1 MSTYGQIRL
10 NSHTVNWLRCL
21 VVQDKMRHLC
31 IVRVARWPMV
41 RPKNRLPSL
50 LLVVATLLGIMIG
63 LPVNVVSDYLP
74 AAVVGYKGIWIAGLL
89 ILALAIGCLTWAIP
103 RLQERRPVG
112 ALFSVPVRESW
123 IDRPELETVITEL
136 TKGSKRFA
144 PLSRIAQTVRR
155 RIFPPVGKRV
165 LIASWGE
172 PKGPG
177 RIANDACVVAIF
189 GHGGAGKTSLA
200 TTACYSPDV
209 RRYFKGGVLWITLGR
224 DKGGLDLVERI
235 NGAVAEISEL
245 RPVTSDPEQ
254 ASHYLK
260 RALADRKMTLLV
272 VDDVWD
278 DQELELFLPNESTYR
293 LLFTTQVRALVP
305 HYACPVSVDHLF
317 EGTASRILCDGLPVL
332 PLGAEGK
339 LLDVAGRLPLL
350 LSLMNRRL
358 REEVARGGDISLAVD
373 QAIGRLREKGPAAF
387 DMRSRTVRKRLV
399 ADTMEYS
406 LGILEP
412 QERERFLELSIFP
425 QNTDVPIEVVELLW
439 SETGQLTSPE
449 TVQLCERLE
458 ELSLVSRK
466 WNHGRQLLVLHA
478 TVRAYARVALTA
490 EEVVRCNTRLLEA
503 LPVNSADASGKRRWW
518 SVLVGSDYF
527 WENLVYHFK
536 EAALADELQ
545 KIVCDLRWL
554 SGRVARSG
562 VSAAEK
568 DLSELRTPLADKLC
582 SVILQNIHLFDPA
595 DPVEVVAATLVTRLH
610 DMPELSEGIRE
621 YVESSAA
628 WHLSPR
634 WPFPDQSPDPWL
646 AVRGHRSSVA
656 AIAVASGGS
665 WFASAGLDGV
675 LSRWSVEGLQQ
686 TTLIAQCAG
695 MTSVAIAPT
704 GNWMVA
710 GDSEGVVHVVAAGGG
725 DVVSMRGH
733 QDAVNS
739 IAISRDGSWF
749 ASAGNDGS
757 ILLWGVDGS
766 RQGRLYARRGEVQA
780 VAIPGMGPWLA
791 SADSDGAVRLW
802 DEGGGISR
810 VIFDRSQ
817 RLRDLAISPDGQWL
831 AAVGDL
837 GVVQLW
843 HSDGRE
849 RAVLWGHRGVVR
861 KVAIAPDGEWLV
873 SGGMDGTLRL
883 WTADATRRRV
893 AECNCGGVSALAIEP
908 RGAWLVSGGLD
919 GSLQIWKPEALWRMG
934 SASHGVDVRSVAVSP
949 DGTWLASACSDGSV
963 RLWDAN
969 GASREL
975 LGRHGRWTS
984 QVAIATDGT
993 WFASAGW
1000 DGQVRLWAP
1009 DGSQRG
1015 MLAGHRGGA
1024 TAVAIAPDGSWLAAA
1039 DWSGSVRVWD
1049 VDYRETR
1056 RVLTGSRLWVSSI
1069 AIAPDGAWWVTA
1081 AEDGAL
1087 LLWEEDGSLRGELRG
1102 HQSGIRSVAIAPDG
1116 SWLVSADTDGEM
1128 RLWDVKG
1135 SLRCVLSEGDGAIE
1149 SVAISFDGSLI
1160 AAAYTNGLVRL
1171 WDPHRAS
1178 SLTVVRLSGPLRS
1191 CAWFPGTL
1199 TLCVTGAKGM
1209 YCFTA
1214 NGPPATGERQL
1225 PT

>member
-1 MSTYGQIRL
+1 M
-10 NSHTVNWLRCL
+10 
-21 VVQDKMRHLC
+21 
-31 IVRVARWPMV
+31 
-41 RPKNRLPSL
+41 
-50 LLVVATLLGIMIG
+50 LLVVTTLLGIVIG

-89 ILALAIGCLTWAIP
+89 ILALLIGCLTWAIP

-123 IDRPELETVITEL
+123 MDRPELEAVITEL
-136 TKGSKRFA
+136 TKEPKRFA
-144 PLSRIAQTVRR
+144 PLRRIAQKVRR
-155 RIFPPVGKRV
+155 HIFPPVGKRV

-172 PKGPG
+172 PEDPG
-177 RIANDACVVAIF
+177 STTNSVSVVGIF

-200 TTACYSPDV
+200 TASCYSPGV
-209 RRYFKGGVLWITLGR
+209 RRYFKGGIVWITLGR

-235 NGAVAEISEL
+235 NDAVAEISEV
-245 RPVTSDPEQ
+245 RPMTSDPEQ
-254 ASHYLK
+254 ASHCLK

-278 DQELELFLPNESTYR
+278 DRELELFLPNEPTYR
-293 LLFTTQVRALVP
+293 LLFTTRLRALVP
-305 HYACPVSVDHLF
+305 PYACPVSVEDLF
-317 EGTASRILCDGLPVL
+317 EGTASQILRDGLPVL
-332 PLGAEGK
+332 PVGAEGE

-350 LSLMNRRL
+350 LSLVNRRL

-373 QAIGRLREKGPAAF
+373 QAIGRLREKGPSVF

-406 LGILEP
+406 LCILEP

-425 QNTDVPIEVVELLW
+425 ENTDVPIEIVELLW
-439 SETGQLTSPE
+439 SGTGGLAPPQ

-466 WNHGRQLLVLHA
+466 WNSGRQLLALHA
-478 TVRAYARVALTA
+478 TVRAYARVTLTA
-490 EEVVRCNTRLLEA
+490 EGVVRCNTRLLES
-503 LPVNSADASGKRRWW
+503 LPVSSAASEKRRWW
-518 SVLVGSDYF
+518 SLPVGADYF
-527 WENLVYHFK
+527 WDNLVYHFK
-536 EAALADELQ
+536 EAALAHDVE
-545 KIVCDLRWL
+545 KVVCDLRWL
-554 SGRVARSG
+554 SGRMARSG

-582 SVILQNIHLFDPA
+582 SVILQNVHLFDPA
-595 DPVEVVAATLVTRLH
+595 DPAEVVAATLLTRLD
-610 DMPELSEGIRE
+610 DMPELSKGIKE

-628 WHLSPR
+628 WHLNMR

-656 AIAVASGGS
+656 AIAIASGGS

-675 LSRWSVEGLQQ
+675 LSKWSVEGLQQ
-686 TTLIAQCAG
+686 TTLIAQSSG

-704 GNWMVA
+704 EKWMVA
-710 GDSEGVVHVVAAGGG
+710 GDSEGVVHVVAADGG
-725 DVVSMRGH
+725 DVVSLRGH
-733 QDAVNS
+733 QEAINS
-739 IAISRDGSWF
+739 VAISHDGSWF

-766 RQGRLYARRGEVQA
+766 RHGRLYARRGEVQA
-780 VAIPGMGPWLA
+780 VAIPEMGPWLA

-802 DEGGGISR
+802 DAKGGISR
-810 VIFDRSQ
+810 VIFGRSR

-831 AAVGDL
+831 AAAGDL

-843 HSDGRE
+843 DSDGRE
-849 RAVLWGHRGVVR
+849 RAFLQGHRGVVR
-861 KVAIAPDGEWLV
+861 TVAIAPDGEWLV
-873 SGGMDGTLRL
+873 SGGLDGTLRL
-883 WTADATRRRV
+883 WTADATRSRV
-893 AECNCGGVSALAIEP
+893 TECDGGGVSALAVEP
-908 RGAWLVSGGLD
+908 HGAWLVSGGLD
-919 GSLQIWKPEALWRMG
+919 GSLQIWNSEALWRRG

-969 GASREL
+969 GVSREL
-975 LGRHGRWTS
+975 LGRHGRWIS
-984 QVAIATDGT
+984 QVAIAADGT

-1000 DGQVRLWAP
+1000 DGRVCLWDR

-1015 MLAGHRGGA
+1015 MLPGHRGGA

-1049 VDYRETR
+1049 VGCREVR

-1069 AIAPDGAWWVTA
+1069 AIAPDGGWWVTA

-1087 LLWEEDGSLRGELRG
+1087 LLWEADGSSRGELRG
-1102 HQSGIRSVAIAPDG
+1102 HRSGIRSVAIAPDG
-1116 SWLVSADTDGEM
+1116 SWLVSADTNGEM
-1128 RLWDVKG
+1128 RLWDAKG
-1135 SLRCVLSEGDGAIE
+1135 CLRRVLSEGGGAIE

-1160 AAAYTNGLVRL
+1160 AAAYSDGLVRL

-1178 SLTVVRLSGPLRS
+1178 SLVVVRLSGPLRS
-1191 CAWFPGTL
+1191 CAWFPDTL
-1199 TLCVTGAKGM
+1199 TLCVTGAMGM

-1214 NGPPATGERQL
+1214 KGPSASGERQPL
-1225 PT
+1225 A

>member
-1 MSTYGQIRL
+1 
-10 NSHTVNWLRCL
+10 
-21 VVQDKMRHLC
+21 
-31 IVRVARWPMV
+31 MV

-50 LLVVATLLGIMIG
+50 LLVVATLLGIVIG

-74 AAVVGYKGIWIAGLL
+74 AVVVGYKGAWIAGLL
-89 ILALAIGCLTWAIP
+89 ILTLVIGCLTWAIP

-112 ALFSVPVRESW
+112 ALFSVPVREPW
-123 IDRPELETVITEL
+123 MDRPELETAIAEL
-136 TKGSKRFA
+136 TRGQKRFA
-144 PLSRIAQTVRR
+144 PLRRIAQTIRQHS
-155 RIFPPVGKRV
+155 FPPVDKRV
-165 LIASWGE
+165 HIGSWGE
-172 PKGPG
+172 LKAPG
-177 RIANDACVVAIF
+177 RTTNNVSVVGIF

-200 TTACYSPDV
+200 TAACYRPGV
-209 RRYFKGGVLWITLGR
+209 RRYFKGGIIWITLGR
-224 DKGGLDLVERI
+224 DKGGPDLVERI
-235 NGAVAEISEL
+235 NDAVAQIGEQ

-254 ASHYLK
+254 ASHRLK
-260 RALADRKMTLLV
+260 RALADREMTLLV

-278 DQELELFLPNESTYR
+278 DRELELFLPNEPTYR
-293 LLFTTQVRALVP
+293 LLFTTRLRALVP
-305 HYACPVSVDHLF
+305 PYACPVNVECLF
-317 EGTASRILCDGLPVL
+317 EDTASRILCDGLPVL
-332 PLGAEGK
+332 PAGAEGE

-350 LSLMNRRL
+350 LSLVNRRL

-387 DMRSRTVRKRLV
+387 DMRSRSIRKRLV

-406 LGILEP
+406 LGILDP

-425 QNTDVPIEVVELLW
+425 ENTDVPVEVVELLW
-439 SETGQLTSPE
+439 FGTGGLASPE

-466 WNHGRQLLVLHA
+466 WNYGRQLLALHA
-478 TVRAYARVALTA
+478 TVRAYARVTLTA
-490 EEVVRCNTRLLEA
+490 EGVVCCNTRLLET
-503 LPVNSADASGKRRWW
+503 LPVASADASGEHRWW
-518 SVLVGSDYF
+518 SLPVGADYF
-527 WENLVYHFK
+527 WDNLVYHFK
-536 EAALADELQ
+536 EAALADELE
-545 KIVCDLRWL
+545 KVVCDLRWL
-554 SGRVARSG
+554 SGRMARSG

-595 DPVEVVAATLVTRLH
+595 DPAEVVAATLLTRLH
-610 DMPELSEGIRE
+610 DMPELSTGIRE

-628 WHLSPR
+628 WHLSTQ

-656 AIAVASGGS
+656 AVAVASRGS
-665 WFASAGLDGV
+665 WFVSAGLDGV
-675 LSRWSVEGLQQ
+675 LSRWSLEGLQQ
-686 TTLIAQCAG
+686 TTLIAQNAG
-695 MTSVAIAPT
+695 MTSVAIAST

-710 GDSEGVVHVVAAGGG
+710 GDSEGVVHVVAADGG

-733 QDAVNS
+733 QEAVNS
-739 IAISRDGSWF
+739 VAISRDGSWF

-757 ILLWGVDGS
+757 VLLWGVDGS

-791 SADSDGAVRLW
+791 SANSDGAVRLW
-802 DEGGGISR
+802 DARGGISR
-810 VIFDRSQ
+810 VIFGRSQ

-843 HSDGRE
+843 DSDGRE
-849 RAVLWGHRGVVR
+849 LAVLQGHRGVVR
-861 KVAIAPDGEWLV
+861 TVAISPDGEWLV
-873 SGGMDGTLRL
+873 SGGLDGTLRL
-883 WTADATRRRV
+883 WTADATSSRV
-893 AECNCGGVSALAIEP
+893 AECNCGGVSALAVEP
-908 RGAWLVSGGLD
+908 HGAWLVSGGLD
-919 GSLQIWKPEALWRMG
+919 GSLRIWKTEALWRRG
-934 SASHGVDVRSVAVSP
+934 SAGHGVDVRSVAVSP

-963 RLWDAN
+963 RLWDSN
-969 GASREL
+969 GTSREL
-975 LGRHGRWTS
+975 LGRHGRWIS
-984 QVAIATDGT
+984 QVAIAADGT

-1000 DGQVRLWAP
+1000 DGRVCLWDP
-1009 DGSQRG
+1009 DGCQRG
-1015 MLAGHRGGA
+1015 TLSGHRGGA

-1049 VDYRETR
+1049 VGYREVR

-1087 LLWEEDGSLRGELRG
+1087 LLWEADGSSRGELRG
-1102 HQSGIRSVAIAPDG
+1102 HRSGIRSVAIAPDG
-1116 SWLVSADTDGEM
+1116 SWLVSADTNGEM
-1128 RLWDVKG
+1128 RLWDTNG
-1135 SLRCVLSEGDGAIE
+1135 SLRHVLSEGGGAIE

-1160 AAAYTNGLVRL
+1160 AAAYSDGLVRL

-1191 CAWFPGTL
+1191 CAWFPDAL

-1214 NGPPATGERQL
+1214 QGPPATGEPQ